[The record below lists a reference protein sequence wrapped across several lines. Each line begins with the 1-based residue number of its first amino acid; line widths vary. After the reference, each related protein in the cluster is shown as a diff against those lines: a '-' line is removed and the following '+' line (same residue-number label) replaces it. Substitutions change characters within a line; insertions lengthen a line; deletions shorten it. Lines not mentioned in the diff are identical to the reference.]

1 MQRSVA
7 SWVSMR
13 VGLLLLLLASG
24 GVQASALSATTEA
37 AIDALFVDL
46 TAPGSPGAAVGI
58 YRGGRVVF
66 AKGYGLADLES
77 GAPITPQTPF
87 HVASMSKQFAAFA
100 IALLAREGKVDLD
113 ADVRTYLP
121 YFPDLGVKITTRQLI
136 WHTSGL
142 RDQMTL
148 FLLGGHD
155 IRDVLRQ
162 DHVIEMV
169 KRQKAL
175 DFAPGTNFKY
185 SNTGYTLLAEIV
197 RSVTGK
203 TLRQFTAERMFT
215 PLGMKHTFF
224 YDDVREVVPAR
235 AHSYFREGDG
245 PWQRYLLNLEMVGAS
260 NLITTIE
267 DLAQWAGNFSQP
279 RVGDAALIEQI
290 MRGGTLNDGTPT
302 HYGFGLFEPFIF
314 DAPLAGRRAMGHSGS
329 DAMFFT
335 YFVYYP
341 EHDVAISMLANTP
354 TEVAAKINAIADLYL
369 PPNAAPVNRVSDI
382 IKAPPPAQLDQLVG
396 TYLHA
401 ANRSVTLERKGNRLV
416 GRERYSHEVFDVVFH
431 ADGGFEVG
439 ARRRHYYRAVRAANG
454 QVEALD
460 RVIISGA
467 PGERFQR
474 VTRVTSRPAELARL
488 AGDYYS
494 DELDITYTVAVEQ
507 GQLVARSMRLVDPV
521 RLTQVTANHFD
532 SETFRPTLIAFERNA
547 SGEATGLSMD
557 SVGLKLRR
565 VPHP

>member
-1 MQRSVA
+1 MRRSVA
-7 SWVSMR
+7 SW
-13 VGLLLLLLASG
+13 LLLLLLVGSSG
-24 GVQASALSATTEA
+24 QASELNAKTEA
-37 AIDALFVDL
+37 AIDALFEEL
-46 TAPGSPGAAVGI
+46 KAPGSPGAAVGI

-100 IALLAREGKVDLD
+100 IALLARDGKVDLD

-162 DHVIEMV
+162 EHVIEMV
-169 KRQKAL
+169 KRQQAL
-175 DFAPGTNFKY
+175 EFAPGTNFKY

-197 RSVTGK
+197 RAVTGK
-203 TLRQFTAERMFT
+203 TLRQFTAERMFI

-224 YDDVREVVPAR
+224 YDDVREVVPGR
-235 AHSYFREGDG
+235 AHSFYRDADG

-260 NLITTIE
+260 NLITTID
-267 DLAQWAGNFSQP
+267 DLALWAGNFSKP

-290 MRGGTLNDGTPT
+290 TRGGTLNDGTPT

-314 DAPLAGRRAMGHSGS
+314 DAPLAGRRAIGHSGS

-341 EHDVAISMLANTP
+341 EHDVAIAMLANTP
-354 TEVAAKINAIADLYL
+354 TEVAGRINAIADLYL
-369 PPNAAPVNRVSDI
+369 PPNKTPVNKVPDVV
-382 IKAPPPAQLDQLVG
+382 AQPAPAQLDRLVG
-396 TYLHA
+396 TYLHP

-416 GRERYSHEVFDVVFH
+416 GRERYSNEVFDVVFH
-431 ADGGFEVG
+431 ADGSFEVG
-439 ARRRHYYRAVRAANG
+439 ARRRHYYRAVRAKNG

-460 RVIISGA
+460 RVFISGV
-467 PGERFQR
+467 PGERFKR

-488 AGDYYS
+488 AGDYHS
-494 DELDITYTVAVEQ
+494 EELDITYTVAVEQ
-507 GQLVARSMRLVDPV
+507 GQLVMRSMRLVDPI
-521 RLTQVTANHFD
+521 RLTQVTTHRFD
-532 SETFRPTLIAFERNA
+532 SETFRPSLASFEADA
-547 SGEATGLSMD
+547 SGQVTGLTID
-557 SVGLKLRR
+557 AVGLELRR
-565 VPHP
+565 LPHH